1 VIDIDEI
8 RKHVAIK
15 HNVLIGKDDPVLVT
29 VTINELVLSHY
40 LDLVN
45 KRNESGHKELILAL
59 HKQQEQSK
67 DVASR
72 MITEAAKY
80 VSNEVRS
87 TFDDVIKNAIN
98 EVGVQLQRQI
108 IDAQALGR
116 NAVENSL
123 SAQSAKNGAMLAV
136 ILAGVLTILS
146 AVFLGI
152 TFFHAS

>member
-29 VTINELVLSHY
+29 VTINELVLSRY
-40 LDLVN
+40 LDLAN
-45 KRNESGHKELILAL
+45 KHNKSGNEELILAL

-67 DVASR
+67 EIASR

-116 NAVENSL
+116 NAVESSL